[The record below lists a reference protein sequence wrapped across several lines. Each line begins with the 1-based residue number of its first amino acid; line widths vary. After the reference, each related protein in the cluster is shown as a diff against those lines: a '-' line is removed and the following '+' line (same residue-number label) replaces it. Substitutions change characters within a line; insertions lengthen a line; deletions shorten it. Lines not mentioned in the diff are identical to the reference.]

1 MLKFVVG
8 PPPEI
13 AGIAGNA
20 TWKPLAGY
28 DATGSS
34 ALRMLLV
41 GLLSALL
48 TYSLWVSF
56 VPVSLPISW
65 PPIVLSV
72 LVVATLIV
80 VHEVLHI
87 LAFPNGGFGN
97 TVAGFWPAK
106 GAAYVGYTL
115 PIPRNR
121 FILATLTPLIVLSA
135 GTLAA
140 AILGL
145 RVPVAF
151 QWASVL
157 NAFGSGADLVAVY
170 LLTRQSSSYAVVLG
184 SGQRLYTRVA

>member
-1 MLKFVVG
+1 MLKFVFG

-13 AGIAGNA
+13 AGIVNNEM
-20 TWKPLAGY
+20 WKPLAGY
-28 DATGSS
+28 DTTGSS
-34 ALRMLLV
+34 ALRMLTI

-48 TYSLWVSF
+48 TYSLWVSL
-56 VPVSLPISW
+56 VPASLPISW
-65 PPIVLSV
+65 PPIALSV
-72 LVVATLIV
+72 FVVATLMV

-87 LAFPNGGFGN
+87 LAFPGGGFGN

-115 PIPRNR
+115 PISRNR
-121 FILATLTPLIVLSA
+121 FMLATLTPLTVLSA
-135 GTLAA
+135 GMLAA
-140 AILGL
+140 GILGL
-145 RVPVAF
+145 RVPVAL

-170 LLTRQSSSYAVVLG
+170 LLARQSPSSAVVLG

>member
-1 MLKFVVG
+1 MLKFVFG

-13 AGIAGNA
+13 AGIVNNEM
-20 TWKPLAGY
+20 WKPLAGY
-28 DATGSS
+28 DTTGSS
-34 ALRMLLV
+34 ALRMLTI

-48 TYSLWVSF
+48 TYSLWVSL
-56 VPVSLPISW
+56 VPASLPISW
-65 PPIVLSV
+65 PPIALSV
-72 LVVATLIV
+72 FVVATLMV

-87 LAFPNGGFGN
+87 LAFPGGGSGN

-115 PIPRNR
+115 PISRNR
-121 FILATLTPLIVLSA
+121 FMLATLTPLTVLSA
-135 GTLAA
+135 GMLAA
-140 AILGL
+140 GILGL
-145 RVPVAF
+145 RVPVAL

-170 LLTRQSSSYAVVLG
+170 LLARQSPSSAVVLG

>member
-1 MLKFVVG
+1 MLKLVFG

-13 AGIAGNA
+13 AGIVNNEM
-20 TWKPLAGY
+20 WKPLAGY
-28 DATGSS
+28 DTTGSS
-34 ALRMLLV
+34 ALRMLTI

-48 TYSLWVSF
+48 TYSLWVSL
-56 VPVSLPISW
+56 VPASLPISW
-65 PPIVLSV
+65 PPIALSV
-72 LVVATLIV
+72 FVVATLMV

-87 LAFPNGGFGN
+87 LAFPGGGFGN

-115 PIPRNR
+115 PISRNR
-121 FILATLTPLIVLSA
+121 FMLATLTPLTVLSA
-135 GTLAA
+135 GMLAA
-140 AILGL
+140 GILGL
-145 RVPVAF
+145 RVPVAL

-170 LLTRQSSSYAVVLG
+170 LLARQSPSSAVVLG

>member
-1 MLKFVVG
+1 MLNFVVG

-13 AGIAGNA
+13 PGIVGNA

-28 DATGSS
+28 DAAGSS
-34 ALRMLLV
+34 ALRMLTV

-48 TYSLWVSF
+48 TYVLWVAL
-56 VPVSLPISW
+56 VPAALPISW

-72 LVVATLIV
+72 LVVATLMV

-87 LAFPNGGFGN
+87 LAFPGGGFGN

-121 FILATLTPLIVLSA
+121 FLLATLTPLTVLSA
-135 GTLAA
+135 GMLTAGVM
-140 AILGL
+140 GL
-145 RVPVAF
+145 RVPVAL

-170 LLTRQSSSYAVVLG
+170 LLVRQSSSSAVVLG

>member
-1 MLKFVVG
+1 MLKFVFG

-13 AGIAGNA
+13 AGIVNNEM
-20 TWKPLAGY
+20 WKPLAGY
-28 DATGSS
+28 DTTGSS
-34 ALRMLLV
+34 ALRMLTI

-48 TYSLWVSF
+48 TYSLWVSL
-56 VPVSLPISW
+56 VPASLPISW
-65 PPIVLSV
+65 PPIALSV
-72 LVVATLIV
+72 FDIAKLMV

-87 LAFPNGGFGN
+87 LAFPGGGFGN

-115 PIPRNR
+115 PISRNR
-121 FILATLTPLIVLSA
+121 FMLATLTPLTVLSA
-135 GTLAA
+135 GMLAA
-140 AILGL
+140 GILGL
-145 RVPVAF
+145 RVPVAL

-170 LLTRQSSSYAVVLG
+170 LLARQSPSSAVVLG

>member
-1 MLKFVVG
+1 MLKFEFG

-13 AGIAGNA
+13 AGIVNNEM
-20 TWKPLAGY
+20 WKPLAGY
-28 DATGSS
+28 DTTGSS
-34 ALRMLLV
+34 ALRMLTI

-48 TYSLWVSF
+48 TYSLWVSL
-56 VPVSLPISW
+56 VPASLPISW
-65 PPIVLSV
+65 PPIALSV
-72 LVVATLIV
+72 FVVATLMV

-87 LAFPNGGFGN
+87 LAFPGGGFGN

-115 PIPRNR
+115 PISRNR
-121 FILATLTPLIVLSA
+121 FMLATLTPLTVLSA
-135 GTLAA
+135 GMLAA
-140 AILGL
+140 GILGL
-145 RVPVAF
+145 RVPVAL

-170 LLTRQSSSYAVVLG
+170 LLARQSPSSAVVLG

>member
-13 AGIAGNA
+13 ADIVGNA
-20 TWKPLAGY
+20 AWKPLAGY

-34 ALRMLLV
+34 ALRMLTV

-48 TYSLWVSF
+48 TYSLWAAF
-56 VPVSLPISW
+56 VPASLPISW
-65 PPIVLSV
+65 PPIVLSAF
-72 LVVATLIV
+72 VVATLMV

-87 LAFPNGGFGN
+87 LAFPGGGFGN

-115 PIPRNR
+115 PISRNR
-121 FILATLTPLIVLSA
+121 FIFVTLTPLAILSA
-135 GTLAA
+135 GMLAA
-140 AILGL
+140 GILGL
-145 RVPVAF
+145 RFPVAL

-157 NAFGSGADLVAVY
+157 NAFGSGGDLVAVY
-170 LLTRQSSSYAVVLG
+170 LLARQSSSSSVVLE

>member
-1 MLKFVVG
+1 MLKFVFG

-13 AGIAGNA
+13 VGIVNNEM
-20 TWKPLAGY
+20 WKPLAGY
-28 DATGSS
+28 DTTGSS
-34 ALRMLLV
+34 ALRMLTI

-48 TYSLWVSF
+48 TYSLWVSL
-56 VPVSLPISW
+56 VPASLPISW
-65 PPIVLSV
+65 PPIALSV
-72 LVVATLIV
+72 FVVATLMV

-87 LAFPNGGFGN
+87 LAFPGGGFGN

-115 PIPRNR
+115 PISRNR
-121 FILATLTPLIVLSA
+121 FMLATLTPLTVLSA
-135 GTLAA
+135 GMLAA
-140 AILGL
+140 GILGL
-145 RVPVAF
+145 RVPVAL

-170 LLTRQSSSYAVVLG
+170 LLARQSPSSAVVLG